1 MRKRIVQVLAA
12 VIAAGLLAVTA
23 CSHMPEDPEP
33 TLHMWETSDDVSTCL
48 ESAEAE
54 SQMDENEEN
63 SSTFPLE
70 TTTSGPVDAS
80 SGPSSTASA
89 PSATQRIDLPGGDP
103 HTAFTSVLLDV
114 PYLSQKDILPNG
126 CEAVSATMLLHH
138 VGDIIP
144 PLDFVDRYLDCKPA
158 WREGDVRYGP
168 DPSEFYAGDP
178 TTPTGGYGCFSPV
191 IVKAL
196 NRALQ
201 SYAPGEYEAVDLSGI
216 SLEDLEGY
224 IDCGIPVAVWATIGM
239 KEVPFYYEWI
249 SPEDGQKYRYPSGE
263 HCLVLVGYDENRYY
277 FNDPYNSNGLVSHS
291 KSTVEKRYETLG
303 RQAVAILP
311 MDWVM
316 PEGLSASWEP

>member
-1 MRKRIVQVLAA
+1 MRKRIVQVLVA
-12 VIAAGLLAVTA
+12 VMAAGLLAVTP
-23 CSHMPEDPEP
+23 CSYMPEDPEP
-33 TLHMWETSDDVSTCL
+33 TLHMWETSDDTPLGPGTTETEPQL
-48 ESAEAE
+48 EGGEGTR
-54 SQMDENEEN
+54 
-63 SSTFPLE
+63 STFFSEKTTFSSPKTSSSPPSTTFVPAE
-70 TTTSGPVDAS
+70 TQQTDLTGQDPTSFS
-80 SGPSSTASA
+80 
-89 PSATQRIDLPGGDP
+89 Q
-103 HTAFTSVLLDV
+103 VLLDV

-138 VGDIIP
+138 VGDTIP

-158 WREGDVRYGP
+158 WREGNVRYGP

-239 KEVPFYYEWI
+239 KEVPFYYKWT
-249 SPEDGQKYRYPSGE
+249 SPDDGQKYRYPSGE
-263 HCLVLVGYDENRYY
+263 HCLVLVGYDESRYY

-303 RQAVAILP
+303 RQAVVILP